1 MIAGGEVGSLLENM
15 KVEIGFQILSV
26 YNYHQ
31 SLWSSWEIQ
40 IESNILNKSYFECYH
55 LDTFQLI
62 EYERRKVNLKL
73 NWNFNKD
80 TPMAMTL
87 NYPVYLSN

>member
-15 KVEIGFQILSV
+15 KVEIGFQILYV

-40 IESNILNKSYFECYH
+40 IESNILNKSYFECYFECYH
-55 LDTFQLI
+55 LDTYNIQYKMRDERLI
-62 EYERRKVNLKL
+62 
-73 NWNFNKD
+73 
-80 TPMAMTL
+80 
-87 NYPVYLSN
+87 